1 MKRAIYIFEEIK
13 VNFDVRYAI
22 IKQIDINIIYE
33 KCYTIKRDMEYL
45 RDEEDKSVCK
55 YSRLKEYYYSWKI

>member
-55 YSRLKEYYYSWKI
+55 YSR